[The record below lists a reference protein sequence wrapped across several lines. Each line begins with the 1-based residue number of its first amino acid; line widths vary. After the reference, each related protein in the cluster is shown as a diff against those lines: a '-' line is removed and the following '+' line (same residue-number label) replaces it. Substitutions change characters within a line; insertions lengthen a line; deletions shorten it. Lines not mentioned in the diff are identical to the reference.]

1 MLITIEQYLKLCA
14 TLQWKR
20 KYVIQWSASYANVR
34 RISFI
39 ATKQTKYEIRNEEM
53 KKKNNKIQMKTNN
66 NAIVEDKHSQ
76 FAGDLI
82 GW

>member
-1 MLITIEQYLKLCA
+1 MKEEVCNSMVRIV
-14 TLQWKR
+14 R
-20 KYVIQWSASYANVR
+20 KCKTD
-34 RISFI
+34 FI
-39 ATKQTKYEIRNEEM
+39 HCNETNEIRNEEM